1 MSDQSIMNASK
12 EKYTWLD
19 AVTSAEKFSSQLI
32 LTLDHVLHHNLRGGF
47 FLPSSSEPVLS
58 PNYTEHGH
66 PDVLS
71 IQMFFVFFFSLWW
84 TCPKLYWILGNF
96 YLIFSQIYIYIDI
109 QIISDIW
116 WPIFLQI
123 YDQYFSACISSLSQN
138 GYPVHVWIIW
148 LGLIHDWIKY
158 CL

>member
-1 MSDQSIMNASK
+1 MRKNLPNNLQTEMIIMSDQSIMNASK

-32 LTLDHVLHHNLRGGF
+32 LTLDHGLHHNLRGGF

-71 IQMFFVFFFSLWW
+71 IQMFFVFFFFSLVDL
-84 TCPKLYWILGNF
+84 P
-96 YLIFSQIYIYIDI
+96 
-109 QIISDIW
+109 QIILN
-116 WPIFLQI
+116 FGKL
-123 YDQYFSACISSLSQN
+123 LS
-138 GYPVHVWIIW
+138 VF
-148 LGLIHDWIKY
+148 
-158 CL
+158 

>member
-1 MSDQSIMNASK
+1 MRKNLPNNLQTEMIIMSDQSIMNASK

-32 LTLDHVLHHNLRGGF
+32 LTLDHGLHHNLRGGF

-71 IQMFFVFFFSLWW
+71 IQMFFVFFFFLFGGPAPNYIEFWE
-84 TCPKLYWILGNF
+84 TFICFLAK
-96 YLIFSQIYIYIDI
+96 YIYIDI
-109 QIISDIW
+109 QIISDI
-116 WPIFLQI
+116 
-123 YDQYFSACISSLSQN
+123 
-138 GYPVHVWIIW
+138 
-148 LGLIHDWIKY
+148 
-158 CL
+158 